1 MNRFRIWTTGLLS
14 RVDWMVSQVENHEAL
29 AQSAIADVARAAARA
44 RVQLAR
50 VREDGAR
57 LRRQLGEAGEAETV
71 WRDRARR
78 SAPEDE
84 ARALECLRRSK
95 RSERRAAELERRV
108 DEHERAEKQL
118 AHDVGAIDERLAQLK
133 EKRNLLRTRESR
145 AHALATVH
153 AAGVPLGSDAHDLF
167 DRWEARVTE
176 REFEGD
182 CAGLATPGP
191 DDDTFEDEFVTV
203 EENES
208 LRAELA
214 DLLRE
219 APEESRDA

>member
-1 MNRFRIWTTGLLS
+1 VKRFRIWTAGLLS

-29 AQSAIADVARAAARA
+29 AQGAIAEVTRAAARA
-44 RVQLAR
+44 RVQLVR

-57 LRRQLGEAGEAETV
+57 LRRQLGETHETEKL

-78 SAPEDE
+78 TAAEDE

-95 RSERRAAELERRV
+95 RAERRAAEMERRV

-118 AHDVGAIDERLAQLK
+118 AQDVAAVDERLGQLK

-145 AHALATVH
+145 AQALATVRS
-153 AAGVPLGSDAHDLF
+153 ADAPFGCDVGELF
-167 DRWEARVTE
+167 DRWEAQVTE
-176 REFEGD
+176 REFAGE
-182 CAGLATPGP
+182 CASLATSEL
-191 DDDTFEDEFVTV
+191 DDDAFEDEFVTA
-203 EENES
+203 EENEN
-208 LRAELA
+208 LRAELD